1 MENTYPGENARVCMD
16 RERDDSGR
24 YSETVPPD
32 VVLEVFSDSEPRTTS
47 EVADSLDMAQRTV
60 FEKLKTLQERGDIR
74 KKSIGE
80 LAVVWWR
87 PEPPE

>member
-1 MENTYPGENARVCMD
+1 MD

-24 YSETVPPD
+24 YSETVPPET
-32 VVLEVFSDSEPRTTS
+32 VLDLFSNSEPRTTKEVS
-47 EVADSLDMAQRTV
+47 EALDIASKTAYN
-60 FEKLKTLQERGDIR
+60 KLETLQERGDIR